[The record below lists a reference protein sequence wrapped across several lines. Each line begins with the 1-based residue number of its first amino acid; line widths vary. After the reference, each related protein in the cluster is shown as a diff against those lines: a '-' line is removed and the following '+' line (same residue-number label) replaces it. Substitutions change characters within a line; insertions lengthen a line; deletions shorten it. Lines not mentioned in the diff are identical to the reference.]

1 MGEDASALARVLEE
15 LRDMRTE
22 QRELRDKVIEMVT
35 RMEDVPDLKVRVSA
49 LEKWKWGMV
58 GAMLASGSSLAI
70 SLGKVLG
77 A

>member
-1 MGEDASALARVLEE
+1 MPEDDAALARVLEE
-15 LRDMRTE
+15 LRDMRAE
-22 QRELRDKVIEMVT
+22 NRELRDKVVTMVT
-35 RMEDVPDLKVRVSA
+35 RMEDMPDLKIRVTA

>member
-1 MGEDASALARVLEE
+1 MSEDDAALVRVLEE
-15 LRDMRTE
+15 LRDMRAE
-22 QRELRDKVIEMVT
+22 NRELRDKVVAMVT
-35 RMEDVPDLKVRVSA
+35 RMEDMPDLKIRVTA

>member
-1 MGEDASALARVLEE
+1 MPEDDTALARVLEE
-15 LRDMRTE
+15 LREMRQE
-22 QRELRDKVIEMVT
+22 SREMRDKVIEMVT
-35 RMEDVPDLKVRVSA
+35 RMEDMPDLKVRVSA

-77 A
+77 G